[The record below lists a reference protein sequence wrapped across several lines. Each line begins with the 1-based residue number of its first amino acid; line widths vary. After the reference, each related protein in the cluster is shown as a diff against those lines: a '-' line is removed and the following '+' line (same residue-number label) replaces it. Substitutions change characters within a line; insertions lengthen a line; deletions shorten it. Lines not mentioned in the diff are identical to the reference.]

1 MDKKGIEVEVGRIEV
16 LYRERVLGGRVRIV
30 RLPGRKCRPRILDT
44 MLGFEILAGSK
55 RISCPDIIS
64 ARYLVIFT
72 ELGLDRVCIPYDPT
86 RTARIIPELESA
98 FSQVK
103 DLLSGATG
111 SRTVRQR
118 MGRTYANLRD
128 RLRKAE
134 RSVAKIDSC

>member
-16 LYRERVLGGRVRIV
+16 LYRERVLGDRVRIV
-30 RLPGRKCRPRILDT
+30 RLPGRKCHPRILDT

-103 DLLSGATG
+103 DLLSGATD

-118 MGRTYANLRD
+118 TGRTYAKLRD